1 MLGDSKAIS
10 GFAVD
15 DVEKAREFY
24 GETLGVN
31 TEIIDE
37 ENGLMT
43 LHHADGRDTFVYRK
57 ADLVPANYT
66 ILNFEVEDIDRAVDE
81 LTERGVSFE
90 RYDGFEQDEKGIA
103 PRHGSGHRLVQGPGG
118 QHPFGDRADQEVAQ
132 KALATRT
139 GSANGLD
146 RPLSIR
152 DTRAARP
159 CRWTGSKS
167 DAGAI
172 TR

>member
-103 PRHGSGHRLVQGPGG
+103 RGMGPDIAWFRDPAGNILS
-118 QHPFGDRADQEVAQ
+118 VIAQ
-132 KALATRT
+132 TR
-139 GSANGLD
+139 
-146 RPLSIR
+146 R
-152 DTRAARP
+152 
-159 CRWTGSKS
+159 
-167 DAGAI
+167 
-172 TR
+172 

>member
-24 GETLGVN
+24 GETLGVS
-31 TEIIDE
+31 TEIINE

-103 PRHGSGHRLVQGPGG
+103 RGMGPDIAWFRDPAGNILS
-118 QHPFGDRADQEVAQ
+118 VIAQ
-132 KALATRT
+132 TR
-139 GSANGLD
+139 
-146 RPLSIR
+146 R
-152 DTRAARP
+152 
-159 CRWTGSKS
+159 
-167 DAGAI
+167 
-172 TR
+172 